1 MMTKENIRLSVV
13 LPHKVLPETEVA
25 KVMLPA
31 QKGVITILPDRA
43 PTTLLLEN
51 GVMSVLNA
59 DNTVAKQY
67 FVKGGV
73 ANVAADKCTVT
84 TEKMIDFADINT
96 ARVQVLKHEHQKD
109 LDALNATLSQG
120 EAGQSDSDIEFYQYI
135 FKYLEQVA

>member
-1 MMTKENIRLSVV
+1 MTKENIRLSVI

-96 ARVQVLKHEHQKD
+96 AQVQVLKHEHQKD

-135 FKYLEQVA
+135 FKYLK